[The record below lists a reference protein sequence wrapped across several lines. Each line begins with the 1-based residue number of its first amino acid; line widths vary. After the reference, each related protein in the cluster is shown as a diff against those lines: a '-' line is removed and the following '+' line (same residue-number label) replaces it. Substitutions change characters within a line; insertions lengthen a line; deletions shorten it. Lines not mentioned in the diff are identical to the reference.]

1 MRLKKL
7 DEIVA
12 IFLRLQGSQI
22 NLSGPEDARRPAL
35 RKHDLDT
42 GGNIWLKF
50 GLNTLLLKVALEGY
64 TGDVEGILE
73 CR

>member
-1 MRLKKL
+1 MRLKKF

-22 NLSGPEDARRPAL
+22 NLSRSEDARRPPL
-35 RKHDLDT
+35 REHDLHT
-42 GGNIWLKF
+42 GRDVWLKF